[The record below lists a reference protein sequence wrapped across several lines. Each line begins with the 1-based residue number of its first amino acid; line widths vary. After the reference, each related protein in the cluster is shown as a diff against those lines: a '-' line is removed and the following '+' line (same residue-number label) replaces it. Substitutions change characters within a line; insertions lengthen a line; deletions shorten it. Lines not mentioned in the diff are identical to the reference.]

1 MRSLSIPD
9 SKSEDTETRDIY
21 INSNCGS
28 ALIIFPRKIPDWNF
42 LQSTDIIYDIILQV
56 VTPTSHSTWQE
67 DTYTGH

>member
-28 ALIIFPRKIPDWNF
+28 ALIIFPRKIPDWMLKKYF
-42 LQSTDIIYDIILQV
+42 LQSTDIIHDII
-56 VTPTSHSTWQE
+56 
-67 DTYTGH
+67 